1 MSEITEEAAQTSV
14 ENVDIS
20 KALKAAI
27 ATGKVE
33 FGVDQT
39 EKAVK
44 SGKAQMV
51 VLADNCRSDFLKSNK
66 KVKVRVY
73 DGNNMDLG
81 ATCGKPYSVS
91 ALAVI
96 DKGTSNILTL

>member
-1 MSEITEEAAQTSV
+1 MSEVI
-14 ENVDIS
+14 DIS

-27 ATGKVE
+27 TTGKVE

-39 EKAVK
+39 EKALK
-44 SGKAQMV
+44 AGKAQMI
-51 VLADNCRSDFLKSNK
+51 VLARNCPSETLKTQTD
-66 KVKVRVY
+66 VKVHIY
-73 DGNNMDLG
+73 EGNNMELG
-81 ATCGKPYSVS
+81 ALCGKPFSVA

>member
-1 MSEITEEAAQTSV
+1 MSE
-14 ENVDIS
+14 VDIS

-27 ATGKVE
+27 STGKVE

-44 SGKAQMV
+44 TGKAQMI
-51 VLADNCRSDFLKSNK
+51 VLSSNCPSAAIVNNK
-66 KVKVRVY
+66 DVKDHIY
-73 DGNNMDLG
+73 SGNNMELG
-81 ATCGKPYSVS
+81 ALCGKPFSVS
-91 ALAVI
+91 ALAII

>member
-1 MSEITEEAAQTSV
+1 M
-14 ENVDIS
+14 VDIS

-27 ATGKVE
+27 TTGKVE

-44 SGKAQMV
+44 AGKAQMV
-51 VLADNCRSDFLKSNK
+51 ILAKNCPSEMLTGSDIG
-66 KVKVRVY
+66 VKVHVY
-73 DGNNMDLG
+73 EGNNMELG
-81 ATCGKPYSVS
+81 ALCGKPFSVS

>member
-1 MSEITEEAAQTSV
+1 MSEE
-14 ENVDIS
+14 VDIS

-44 SGKAQMV
+44 SGKAQMI
-51 VLADNCRSDFLKSNK
+51 VLADNCPSEFLVSNN
-66 KVKVRVY
+66 KVKVHVY
-73 DGNNMDLG
+73 GGNNMELG
-81 ATCGKPYSVS
+81 ALCGKPFSVS

>member
-1 MSEITEEAAQTSV
+1 MSEDKI
-14 ENVDIS
+14 DIS
-20 KALKAAI
+20 RALKAAI
-27 ATGKVE
+27 TTGRVE

-44 SGKAQMV
+44 AGKAQMIILARNCPSD
-51 VLADNCRSDFLKSNK
+51 VLKDNSN
-66 KVKVRVY
+66 VKTHVY
-73 DGNNMDLG
+73 EGNNMELG
-81 ATCGKPYSVS
+81 ALCGKPFSVS

>member
-1 MSEITEEAAQTSV
+1 MI
-14 ENVDIS
+14 DIS

-27 ATGKVE
+27 TTGDVA

-44 SGKAQMV
+44 AGKAQMIIV
-51 VLADNCRSDFLKSNK
+51 SKNCPSEMLTAADVG
-66 KVKVRVY
+66 VKVHVY
-73 DGNNMDLG
+73 EGNNMELG
-81 ATCGKPYSVS
+81 ALCGKPFSVS